1 MLPPIPH
8 SLAPV
13 TAQQDVPK
21 PRPDIPPVTPPSESA
36 KESAIELDRRHP
48 QEAEML
54 LYEEQRR
61 RHSSLRWGIVLLS
74 VALGFGLIQWFGWR
88 DVTPG
93 MIAVLAGATGLGNLV
108 FFAISR
114 KLG

>member
-61 RHSSLRWGIVLLS
+61 RQRRGYSAEGLAEGEVEEGDEKLLEE
-74 VALGFGLIQWFGWR
+74 LPRQGLWV
-88 DVTPG
+88 DVE
-93 MIAVLAGATGLGNLV
+93 V
-108 FFAISR
+108 
-114 KLG
+114 

>member
-61 RHSSLRWGIVLLS
+61 RQRRGYSAEELAEGEVEEGDEKLLEE
-74 VALGFGLIQWFGWR
+74 LPRHGLWV
-88 DVTPG
+88 DVE
-93 MIAVLAGATGLGNLV
+93 V
-108 FFAISR
+108 
-114 KLG
+114 

>member
-21 PRPDIPPVTPPSESA
+21 PRPDITPVTPPSESA

-54 LYEEQRR
+54 L
-61 RHSSLRWGIVLLS
+61 
-74 VALGFGLIQWFGWR
+74 
-88 DVTPG
+88 
-93 MIAVLAGATGLGNLV
+93 
-108 FFAISR
+108 
-114 KLG
+114 

>member
-1 MLPPIPH
+1 MLPSIPH

-61 RHSSLRWGIVLLS
+61 RQRRGYSAEELAEGEVEEGDEKLLEE
-74 VALGFGLIQWFGWR
+74 LPRQGLWV
-88 DVTPG
+88 DVE
-93 MIAVLAGATGLGNLV
+93 V
-108 FFAISR
+108 
-114 KLG
+114 

>member
-61 RHSSLRWGIVLLS
+61 RQRRGSSAEELAEGEVEEGDEKLLEE
-74 VALGFGLIQWFGWR
+74 LPRQGLWV
-88 DVTPG
+88 DVE
-93 MIAVLAGATGLGNLV
+93 V
-108 FFAISR
+108 
-114 KLG
+114 

>member
-1 MLPPIPH
+1 MSMLPPIPH

-61 RHSSLRWGIVLLS
+61 RQRRLARAIRQRPARDGSRQRQRRGRRQHAAQIERP
-74 VALGFGLIQWFGWR
+74 LGLAHTIQAR
-88 DVTPG
+88 R
-93 MIAVLAGATGLGNLV
+93 MA
-108 FFAISR
+108 R
-114 KLG
+114 